1 MDSKTIVFW
10 THYSWIP
17 YADMHAV
24 DAKTVQNFE
33 KAIEALKSSEAR
45 KEFNRIIVS
54 SFNEMQ
60 LNFGLSMTGELLQKL
75 NELKVKF
82 NYEVIVLP
90 HSKDIEKYLKN

>member
-1 MDSKTIVFW
+1 MDSKIIVFW

-17 YADMHAV
+17 YADIHAI
-24 DAKTVQNFE
+24 DAKTVRNFE
-33 KAIEALKSSEAR
+33 KAIEALKSPAAR
-45 KEFNRIIVS
+45 EEFNRIIIS
-54 SFNEMQ
+54 SFNGMQ

-75 NELKVKF
+75 NELKIKF

>member
-10 THYSWIP
+10 THYSLIP
-17 YADMHAV
+17 YANIRV
-24 DAKTVQNFE
+24 IDAKTLQNFE
-33 KAIEALKSSEAR
+33 KALEALRSPAACEV
-45 KEFNRIIVS
+45 FNRIIVS

-60 LNFGLSMTGELLQKL
+60 SRFGLCMTGKLLQKL

-90 HSKDIEKYLKN
+90 HSKDIEQYLKN

>member
-1 MDSKTIVFW
+1 M
-10 THYSWIP
+10 Y
-17 YADMHAV
+17 AV
-24 DAKTVQNFE
+24 DAKTVRNFE
-33 KAIEALKSSEAR
+33 KAIEALKSPAAR
-45 KEFNRIIVS
+45 KAFNRIIVS